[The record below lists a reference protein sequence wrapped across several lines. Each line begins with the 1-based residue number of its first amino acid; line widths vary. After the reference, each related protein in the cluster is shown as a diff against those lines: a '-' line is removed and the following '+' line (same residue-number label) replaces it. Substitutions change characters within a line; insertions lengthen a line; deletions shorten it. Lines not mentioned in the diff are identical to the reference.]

1 MLNILRKLTLAL
13 SFIMLT
19 STLTGCNIK
28 FIEKA
33 PPKESTE
40 TSEDLG
46 EVIVNP
52 NDSDHMTIESS
63 ETESNETPSIEK
75 PTEPE
80 PESSETSE
88 SIESSETTTLK
99 ENQQEVNGV
108 IFNMDTREMFA
119 KSDAKLYASAKLT
132 GKSSSG
138 VSQGSKVTVLGIS
151 EDGKVAMVKIASG
164 PLYFMSYSF
173 LSVDF
178 VEYSTESSEEP
189 PESTPESSQTS
200 ESTRPPES
208 TSQSTTPPPESSERP
223 PESTTRPSESSEEP
237 PENSERPTQPPVEER
252 PAGGGIP
259 YPDNPESTSINFG
272 VVFADVNFT
281 ATTVSNNTVITS
293 GPGKALPSNGYVE
306 LKTLYKGLTVT
317 CTGIGQNGYIRIL
330 MDDGRVGFILNTNLK
345 R

>member
-46 EVIVNP
+46 EVVVNP

-63 ETESNETPSIEK
+63 ETESSETPSIEK
-75 PTEPE
+75 PTE

-108 IFNMDTREMFA
+108 IFNMETKEMFA

-132 GKSSSG
+132 GKHSSG
-138 VSQGSKVTVLGIS
+138 VSQGSKITVLGIS

-164 PLYFMSYSF
+164 PLYFMSYSY
-173 LSVDF
+173 LSKDF
-178 VEYSTESSEEP
+178 IEYSTESSEEP

-223 PESTTRPSESSEEP
+223 SESTTRPSESSEEP
-237 PENSERPTQPPVEER
+237 PESSERPTQPPVEER

>member
-1 MLNILRKLTLAL
+1 
-13 SFIMLT
+13 
-19 STLTGCNIK
+19 
-28 FIEKA
+28 
-33 PPKESTE
+33 
-40 TSEDLG
+40 
-46 EVIVNP
+46 
-52 NDSDHMTIESS
+52 
-63 ETESNETPSIEK
+63 
-75 PTEPE
+75 
-80 PESSETSE
+80 
-88 SIESSETTTLK
+88 
-99 ENQQEVNGV
+99 
-108 IFNMDTREMFA
+108 
-119 KSDAKLYASAKLT
+119 
-132 GKSSSG
+132 
-138 VSQGSKVTVLGIS
+138 
-151 EDGKVAMVKIASG
+151 MVKIASG

-200 ESTRPPES
+200 ESTKPPES

-223 PESTTRPSESSEEP
+223 SESTTRPSESSEEP
-237 PENSERPTQPPVEER
+237 PESSERPPQPPAEER

-259 YPDNPESTSINFG
+259 YPDNPASTSINFG